1 MIFFHIY
8 LLRGKEHFNEILA
21 INKVGFLTDYD
32 DIRVRSILY
41 SKLIFQVYDGMDYLG
56 AALNEWFDH
65 DKRKNFV
72 LKKSN
77 LVIGFFSLTWYRNM
91 VKLKSF

>member
-1 MIFFHIY
+1 
-8 LLRGKEHFNEILA
+8 
-21 INKVGFLTDYD
+21 
-32 DIRVRSILY
+32 
-41 SKLIFQVYDGMDYLG
+41 MDYLG
-56 AALNEWFDH
+56 AALNEWFDQ

-91 VKLKSF
+91 VKFKWIIHFEAERLKTVKKFKF

>member
-1 MIFFHIY
+1 
-8 LLRGKEHFNEILA
+8 
-21 INKVGFLTDYD
+21 
-32 DIRVRSILY
+32 
-41 SKLIFQVYDGMDYLG
+41 MDYLG

-91 VKLKSF
+91 VKLMPFRDGKSKND

>member
-1 MIFFHIY
+1 VIF
-8 LLRGKEHFNEILA
+8 
-21 INKVGFLTDYD
+21 KV
-32 DIRVRSILY
+32 Y
-41 SKLIFQVYDGMDYLG
+41 SGMDYLG
-56 AALNEWFDH
+56 AALNEWFDQ

-91 VKLKSF
+91 IKLNPFRGGKVKNG

>member
-1 MIFFHIY
+1 
-8 LLRGKEHFNEILA
+8 
-21 INKVGFLTDYD
+21 
-32 DIRVRSILY
+32 
-41 SKLIFQVYDGMDYLG
+41 MDYLG
-56 AALNEWFDH
+56 AALNEWFDQ

-91 VKLKSF
+91 VKLNPF